1 MDTSG
6 PSGQA
11 GSVPPTLL
19 INPRSDDELT
29 QRATE
34 LVLQGARTPVAL
46 ESALRDRSPLIKV
59 RQRGLSHESVTV
71 WYVYREGSWI
81 PSGTS

>member
-34 LVLQGARTPVAL
+34 LVLQGARTPVDL
-46 ESALRDRSPLIKV
+46 ESA
-59 RQRGLSHESVTV
+59 
-71 WYVYREGSWI
+71 
-81 PSGTS
+81 